1 MIYKEFQGNKL
12 SALGMGAMRLPTTN
26 GEPSGPVD
34 EKQVVEMVDYAM
46 EKGINYYDTAYG
58 YHDGKSEVV
67 IGKALQNYPRES
79 FYLADKFPGY
89 DLANM
94 GKVEEIF
101 EEQLKR
107 TGMDYFDFY
116 LFHNVCELNI
126 EQYLDEKYGIMDYL
140 QKQKANGRIKHLG
153 FSAHGRLDI
162 MERFLEKYGSSME
175 FCQIQMNYLDWKLQE
190 AEKKVELLQKY
201 HLPVWVME
209 PLRGGKLAA
218 LSPENEKKL
227 KEMRP
232 DEKVPAWA
240 FRFLQSVPGVTVTL
254 SGMSNLQQL
263 KENIDTYSE
272 EKPVNKQEMEKLMQI
287 AAEMLNILPCTS
299 CRYCTSHCPQG
310 LDIPN
315 LLFMY
320 NELHFSNGFIT
331 QMGVGA
337 MPEEK
342 RPSACVGCKSCEAV
356 CPQQIKISEIMSDFV
371 ERMKQPVTL

>member
-67 IGKALQNYPRES
+67 IGNALQNYPRES

-190 AEKKVELLQKY
+190 AEQKVELLQKH

-272 EKPVNKQEMEKLMQI
+272 EKPVNKQEMEKLMQV

>member
-34 EKQVVEMVDYAM
+34 EKQVAEMVDYAM

-272 EKPVNKQEMEKLMQI
+272 EKPVNQQEMEKLMQI